1 MFQGS
6 VRIPNPRGRER
17 QQDSPVDCRAASGL
31 SRARGEART
40 AACEARCGES
50 LPLRH
55 YPQEGNFQE
64 KIVVN
69 TYTLRKSL
77 VAGCCLLLMA
87 LVIAVA
93 GCSSDGE
100 NPVTT
105 SVTGPNL
112 PTSAPPAPTT
122 EGTTM
127 TIPDLEL
134 SEWDKQLADNANVQR
149 KLAMYLGDIDA
160 DDDDPLVGLYYGLQA
175 RTRALS
181 CRKALAE
188 SNLELA
194 DTAMR
199 EVYYALN
206 LGKNV
211 ATGPT
216 AETLAGAYAIV
227 ESLGSPSNAPTEAA
241 VLLEQFIETLALFK
255 DEASGILVSTTT
267 TT

>member
-1 MFQGS
+1 M
-6 VRIPNPRGRER
+6 V
-17 QQDSPVDCRAASGL
+17 
-31 SRARGEART
+31 
-40 AACEARCGES
+40 
-50 LPLRH
+50 
-55 YPQEGNFQE
+55 
-64 KIVVN
+64 
-69 TYTLRKSL
+69 
-77 VAGCCLLLMA
+77 
-87 LVIAVA
+87 LVIAVT
-93 GCSSDGE
+93 GCSSDGKDPE
-100 NPVTT
+100 TT
-105 SVTGPNL
+105 STTGPNP
-112 PTSAPPAPTT
+112 PTSAPTTPTT
-122 EGTTM
+122 EGTTT
-127 TIPDLEL
+127 TIPDPEL

-149 KLAMYLGDIDA
+149 KLAAYLSDIGA

-188 SNLELA
+188 SNLEFA

-216 AETLAGAYAIV
+216 AETLTGAHAIV
-227 ESLGSPSNAPTEAA
+227 ESLGSPSDAPAEAA
-241 VLLEQFIETLALFK
+241 VLLEQFIEALAPLT